1 MVSGGFVASE
11 YKDTSE
17 IWTGTKWRFTTGKLP
32 YTARDVKMAFID
44 NKILYLGIYK
54 RKEQTFTLKFFFEKF
69 IHITKYK
76 VYLHLFLHD

>member
-17 IWTGTKWRFTTGKLP
+17 IWTGTEWRFTTGRLP

-44 NKILYLGIYK
+44 NRILYLGKKKHRLLHIMFYMI
-54 RKEQTFTLKFFFEKF
+54 TF
-69 IHITKYK
+69 
-76 VYLHLFLHD
+76 